1 MKNPHKK
8 CIKRVLVITQKVNYV
23 VLAFELSMFMIHRPN
38 ESHCFINFF
47 LVVKDLV
54 SMTSV
59 LGHCRQNTDLTP
71 PLYRERSGKAFLTF
85 PSKFVLDKDWCYHCA
100 EAIQKRSSLS
110 QKRCPKKGMLRAF

>member
-1 MKNPHKK
+1 MNHTDYQLFSLGKK
-8 CIKRVLVITQKVNYV
+8 SCQIQYDV
-23 VLAFELSMFMIHRPN
+23 
-38 ESHCFINFF
+38 
-47 LVVKDLV
+47 
-54 SMTSV
+54 SV